1 MVEKPKEQGK
11 TATVG
16 SIKVNNDYRRHVLH
30 HYNRHAY
37 LYDVMEFMRRGTRR
51 KAMIL
56 SGWRPGERVLDLCT
70 GTGELA
76 LTFAS
81 EGAKVVGTDIARGM
95 LKRAVNKSLG
105 LKSAWVEMDATDLAF
120 AENSF
125 EISVLSLALHHM
137 PISVQLHVLKEL
149 RRVTTRRIII
159 IEPHTP
165 VNPRW
170 SALWAGVASLIDE
183 SEYMYEWVYQDFT
196 NTCHIANLKVE
207 SAHITSLGL
216 HRIILC
222 DPNTRSSDV
231 EGTQSEPVS
240 VDYGYVK
247 KENVIAEAGPR
258 S

>member
-1 MVEKPKEQGK
+1 MDPFN
-11 TATVG
+11 
-16 SIKVNNDYRRHVLH
+16 VNNGYRRHVLH

-37 LYDVMEFMRRGTRR
+37 SYDLMEFIRRGTRR

-56 SGWRPGERVLDLCT
+56 SGWQPGERVLDLCT

-95 LKRAVNKSLG
+95 LKRAVTKG
-105 LKSAWVEMDATDLAF
+105 QRLKSAWVEMDAANLAF

-125 EISVLSLALHHM
+125 DISVISLAFHHM
-137 PISVQLHVLKEL
+137 PIAVQLRVLQEL
-149 RRVTTRRIII
+149 RRVTFRRIVI

-170 SALWAGVASLIDE
+170 FALWAGVASLIDE
-183 SEYMYEWVYQDFT
+183 SEYMYEWVHQDFK
-196 NTCHIANLKVE
+196 NTCCTANLKVE
-207 SAHITSLGL
+207 AAHVTSLGL

-222 DPNTRSSDV
+222 DPNTQS
-231 EGTQSEPVS
+231 SEPEGIRIDPIS
-240 VDYGYVK
+240 IDHGRME
-247 KENVIAEAGPR
+247 KENVITEAGAR
-258 S
+258 